1 MTAPFDYFVVFAEMR
16 TGSNF
21 LEANIN
27 SFDGLTCHGE
37 AFNSSFI
44 GYPNADHILGVSRAE
59 RDADP
64 AKLIDTIKAKTQGLG
79 GFRYFSDHDPRV
91 LDTLLADPRCGKII
105 LTRNPV
111 DSFVSL
117 QIAKATGQWKL
128 TNVKHARQQKIHFDA
143 AAFEQHMSDLQVFQV
158 RLMRG
163 LQRSGQTAFYVA
175 YEDLQ
180 DVDVMNGL
188 AAYLGCHARIDALDD
203 KLKRQNP
210 EALETKV
217 LNFESLSKAL
227 SRLDRFNLNRT
238 PNFEPRRGPNVPTY
252 IAAPRAPLLY
262 FPLKSTPVD
271 VVTGWLSALDD
282 GAEVLT
288 AFSQKSLRDWK
299 TAMVGHR
306 SFTVLRHP
314 LSRAHAA
321 FCARLLSTKS
331 DSFPEM
337 RQALRKHHGV
347 PLPEFDPF
355 RDPDAGYDDAAHRL
369 AFKAFLKFL
378 KRNLAGQTNL
388 RIDPAWASQLSL
400 LQGVA
405 DFGLPDIIVREDR
418 LQDDLAILA
427 AQIGRD
433 TMPAVPDVTNP
444 YAAWLDRIVD
454 VEMNTSARDVYQRDY
469 EAFGFGDWRGA

>member
-1 MTAPFDYFVVFAEMR
+1 MTSPFDYFVIFAEMR

-21 LEANIN
+21 LESNIN

-44 GYPNADHILGVSRAE
+44 GYPNKDHILGVSREE
-59 RDADP
+59 RDRNP
-64 AKLIDTIKAKTQGLG
+64 LHLIETIKAKTPGLG

-91 LDTLLADPRCGKII
+91 LDHCLTDPRCGKII
-105 LTRNPV
+105 LTRNPI
-111 DSFVSL
+111 DSYVSL

-128 TNVKHARQQKIHFDA
+128 THVKHARQQKIHLDPHG
-143 AAFEQHMSDLQVFQV
+143 FEQHLNDLQAFQV
-158 RLMRG
+158 RLMQG
-163 LQRSGQTAFYVA
+163 LQRAGQTAFYVA

-180 DVDVMNGL
+180 DVAVMNGI
-188 AAYLGCHARIDALDD
+188 AAYLGCDARIDALDD

-210 EALETKV
+210 EGLETKV
-217 LNFESLSKAL
+217 SNFDSVAVSLA
-227 SRLDRFNLNRT
+227 RLDRFNLNRT

-252 IAAPRAPLLY
+252 VAAPRAPLLY
-262 FPLKSTPVD
+262 VPLKSGPVD
-271 VVTGWLSALDD
+271 VVTAWLSDLDD

-288 AFSQKSLRDWK
+288 GFSQKSLRDWK

-314 LSRAHAA
+314 LARAHAA
-321 FCARLLSTKS
+321 FCARILSTKS
-331 DSFPEM
+331 DSFPDLRE
-337 RQALRKHHGV
+337 ALRRHHNV
-347 PLPEFDPF
+347 PIPDFDPF
-355 RDPDAGYDDAAHRL
+355 RDPDAGYDAAAHKA
-369 AFKAFLKFL
+369 AFSAFLKFL

-405 DFGLPDIIVREDR
+405 DFGLPDMIAREDR
-418 LQDDLAILA
+418 LMDDLAILA

-433 TMPAVPDVTNP
+433 TMPAVPAVIDP
-444 YAAWLDRIVD
+444 FAAKLATIADLEIN
-454 VEMNTSARDVYQRDY
+454 MLAREVYHRDY
-469 EAFGFGDWRGA
+469 EAFGFGDWVAP

>member
-1 MTAPFDYFVVFAEMR
+1 MTGPFDYFVVFAEMR

-44 GYPNADHILGVSRAE
+44 GYPNVDHVLGVSQAE
-59 RDADP
+59 RDANP
-64 AKLIDTIKAKTQGLG
+64 AHLIETIKTKTRGLG

-91 LDTLLADPRCGKII
+91 LDLLLADPRCGKII

-128 TNVKHARQQKIHFDA
+128 TNVKHVRQQKIHFDPI
-143 AAFEQHMSDLQVFQV
+143 AFEQHISDLQAFQV
-158 RLMRG
+158 RLLTG
-163 LQRSGQTAFYVA
+163 LQRSGQAAFYVA

-180 DVDVMNGL
+180 DVEVMNGL
-188 AAYLGCHARIDALDD
+188 AAYLGCEARIDALDD

-210 EALETKV
+210 DGLDTKV
-217 LNFESLSKAL
+217 LNFETLAL
-227 SRLDRFNLNRT
+227 ALTRLDRFNLNRT

-252 IAAPRAPLLY
+252 VAAPRAPLLF
-262 FPLKSTPVD
+262 FPLKSGPVD
-271 VVTGWLSALDD
+271 VVVDWLSALDE

-288 AFSQKSLRDWK
+288 GFSQKSLRDWK

-314 LSRAHAA
+314 LSRAHSA

-331 DSFPEM
+331 DSFPDV

-347 PLPEFDPF
+347 PLPDFDPF
-355 RDPDAGYDDAAHRL
+355 RDPDSGYDDATHRM
-369 AFKAFLKFL
+369 AFLAFLKFL

-400 LQGVA
+400 LQGVSEL
-405 DFGLPDIIVREDR
+405 GLPDLIVREDR
-418 LQDDLAILA
+418 MADDLAVLA

-433 TMPAVPDVTNP
+433 TMPAVPDVTDP
-444 YAAWLDRIVD
+444 HADLLGRIANA
-454 VEMNTSARDVYQRDY
+454 EMNAIARDVYQRDY
-469 EAFGFGDWRGA
+469 EAFGFGDWRGT